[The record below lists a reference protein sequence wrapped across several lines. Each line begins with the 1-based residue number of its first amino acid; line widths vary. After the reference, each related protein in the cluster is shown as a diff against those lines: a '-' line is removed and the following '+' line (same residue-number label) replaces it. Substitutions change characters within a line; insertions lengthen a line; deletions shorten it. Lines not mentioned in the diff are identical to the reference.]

1 MGRSQPGTKH
11 SKAKLTEER
20 VLEARRR
27 YVPYDKVNGC
37 CALARE
43 FGVSQ
48 CVMSMVLG
56 RERWTH
62 V

>member
-1 MGRSQPGTKH
+1 MSRSQPGTTNI
-11 SKAKLTEER
+11 KAKLTEER

-27 YVPYDKVNGC
+27 FVPYDKANGV

-43 FGVSQ
+43 FGVSK
-48 CVMSMVLG
+48 CVMSMVLS

-62 V
+62 I